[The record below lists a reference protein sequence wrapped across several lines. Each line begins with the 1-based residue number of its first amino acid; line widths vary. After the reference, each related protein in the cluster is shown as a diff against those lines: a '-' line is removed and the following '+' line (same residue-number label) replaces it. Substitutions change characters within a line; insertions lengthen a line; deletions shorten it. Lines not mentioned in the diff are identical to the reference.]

1 MSDQNFKDYA
11 KGLTESNSE
20 RDAAISEGMANL
32 KSRIKDLDIKPGK
45 KEKTA
50 AQKSVEAKPA
60 VQPSSVT
67 DVVAKYRS
75 QIRQDS
81 GIETPE
87 AKDQPVTKASIEN
100 TKAVARALAGMRT
113 GAGDVGEGSCT
124 TPNGNGNVGNPGN
137 YAAKVA
143 SYTLEE
149 YQAHIFSSFGLTEE
163 AAEES
168 VEVSEE
174 VELEEELTVV
184 EVLSE
189 ALLDLEEPSWQEV
202 DRVTR
207 EVCLEQSM
215 SLKELN
221 SEFRSVFGAYPD
233 KWAKTQEEE
242 DLVGF
247 FPLDEAVRL
256 NKVGQVYDVSFLYR
270 GGTQRFSFFWPE
282 ATRPTFDDMQAAVQ
296 KFYPRARLLTFYL
309 SKSQEANFM
318 VTVPPMN
325 ESYQMVSEEA
335 WVELSEVD
343 CISYDTICEEV
354 GEPISPIVAQEEGGY
369 AVVVE
374 DHDTGAQETIFFGEG
389 IGSIFKKKEK
399 SREDKIKEFERLA
412 KHASNPNTDVGK
424 KATRRYAVKS
434 MNEDWQKV
442 NRRDKTDG
450 MSQKAV
456 NAYRRENPGSKLKTA
471 VTGKVKKGS
480 KSAKRRSSYCSRS
493 AGQQKMH
500 NIDCSKT
507 PDKRICKARRRWK
520 C

>member
-1 MSDQNFKDYA
+1 
-11 KGLTESNSE
+11 
-20 RDAAISEGMANL
+20 
-32 KSRIKDLDIKPGK
+32 
-45 KEKTA
+45 
-50 AQKSVEAKPA
+50 
-60 VQPSSVT
+60 
-67 DVVAKYRS
+67 
-75 QIRQDS
+75 
-81 GIETPE
+81 
-87 AKDQPVTKASIEN
+87 
-100 TKAVARALAGMRT
+100 
-113 GAGDVGEGSCT
+113 
-124 TPNGNGNVGNPGN
+124 
-137 YAAKVA
+137 
-143 SYTLEE
+143 
-149 YQAHIFSSFGLTEE
+149 
-163 AAEES
+163 
-168 VEVSEE
+168 
-174 VELEEELTVV
+174 
-184 EVLSE
+184 
-189 ALLDLEEPSWQEV
+189 
-202 DRVTR
+202 
-207 EVCLEQSM
+207 
-215 SLKELN
+215 
-221 SEFRSVFGAYPD
+221 
-233 KWAKTQEEE
+233 
-242 DLVGF
+242 
-247 FPLDEAVRL
+247 
-256 NKVGQVYDVSFLYR
+256 
-270 GGTQRFSFFWPE
+270 
-282 ATRPTFDDMQAAVQ
+282 
-296 KFYPRARLLTFYL
+296 
-309 SKSQEANFM
+309 M

-343 CISYDTICEEV
+343 CVSYDTICEEV

>member
-11 KGLTESNSE
+11 RGLTESNSG

-87 AKDQPVTKASIEN
+87 VKDQPVTKASIEN

-137 YAAKVA
+137 YASKVA

-163 AAEES
+163 AAEET
-168 VEVSEE
+168 VEVAEE

-207 EVCLEQSM
+207 EVCLEHAVT
-215 SLKELN
+215 LKELN

-256 NKVGQVYDVSFLYR
+256 NKIGQVYDVSFIYR

-282 ATRPTFDDMQAAVQ
+282 ATRPSFDDMQAAVQ

-335 WVELSEVD
+335 WVELSVVD
-343 CISYDTICEEV
+343 AASFEAICDEV
-354 GEPISPIVAQEEGGY
+354 GEPVSPIVAQEEGGY

-374 DHDTGAQETIFFGEG
+374 DHDTGVQDTVFFGEG
-389 IGSIFKKKEK
+389 IGSQTESF
-399 SREDKIKEFERLA
+399 SPAARHFA
-412 KHASNPNTDVGK
+412 VASMT
-424 KATRRYAVKS
+424 
-434 MNEDWQKV
+434 EDWQKV

-480 KSAKRRSSYCSRS
+480 KSAKRRSGYCSRS

-500 NIDCSKT
+500 NISCSKT
-507 PDKRICKARRRWK
+507 PDKPICKARRRWR